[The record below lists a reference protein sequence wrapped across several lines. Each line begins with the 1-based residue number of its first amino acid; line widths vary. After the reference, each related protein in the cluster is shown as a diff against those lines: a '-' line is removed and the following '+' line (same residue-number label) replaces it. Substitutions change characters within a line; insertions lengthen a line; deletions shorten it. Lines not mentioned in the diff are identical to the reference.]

1 MELTGTNRLKAYFS
15 GSCLLFA
22 FTVWF
27 LDNNPIGNKKS
38 RAWVGSFALTAK
50 AKKGQIHTG
59 LPLFLC
65 PQRLVYE
72 ALSTRKNALHRH
84 TGIE

>member
-38 RAWVGSFALTAK
+38 HTCVVSFALTAK

-59 LPLFLC
+59 LPLFYVL
-65 PQRLVYE
+65 RG
-72 ALSTRKNALHRH
+72 LSTKLCLQERMLS
-84 TGIE
+84 TDTLG